1 MPDEI
6 PTPPVPPTTSP
17 TEPGRIVHTYQD
29 DLSMAMNATEAP
41 VVQELLETAR
51 AREASEKER
60 ETVRKQ
66 RGWYTTGG
74 LILVLLAIGAL
85 VYGVYYYRNL
95 TVPVVPT
102 ASVGVFQ
109 STEPVY
115 IDETDS
121 TTALASLVEPLTLVE
136 NKPLLVPLLSDAT
149 TRTPLSVTETLTY
162 LGMNPS
168 EPFIASVSLARLGV
182 YNDGT
187 RVSPFIIFSVTN
199 PEITSKEFLIAEPTF
214 LEQLSNVLMIDTSN
228 QALEV
233 GTSFTSTYM
242 YNLPVRTLTAVD
254 LDTKERTIVLYY
266 GYATDRTI
274 VLASNPTILKSVYN
288 TIIQQR

>member
-1 MPDEI
+1 MADQT
-6 PTPPVPPTTSP
+6 PTPPIPPVTTP
-17 TEPGRIVHTYQD
+17 TEPGRIVHTYRD
-29 DLSMAMNATEAP
+29 DLANAMNVTEVD

-51 AREASEKER
+51 TREASEKER
-60 ETVRKQ
+60 ETIRKQ

-74 LILVLLAIGAL
+74 LILVLLALGAL
-85 VYGVYYYRNL
+85 AYGVYYYNNL
-95 TVPVVPT
+95 TVPVVQT

-109 STEPVY
+109 STEAIY
-115 IDETDS
+115 IDQTDS
-121 TTALASLVEPLTLVE
+121 TIALAALTDPLVLTE
-136 NKPLLVPLLSDAT
+136 NKPLLVPLFSNTT
-149 TRTPLSVTETLTY
+149 TRTPLSVAETLQY
-162 LGMNPS
+162 LGMNAS
-168 EPFIASVSLARLGV
+168 EPFVASVSLARLGM

-199 PEITSKEFLIAEPTF
+199 PEIASKEFLIAEPTF
-214 LEQLSNVLMIDTSN
+214 LEQLSKVLMIDTSN

-274 VLASNPTILKSVYN
+274 VLASNPMVLKSVYN